1 MEEINIKDFFIYL
14 KRYIWAF
21 VLMILLCVG
30 GILTYDLAF
39 KKPVYQAQTTIV
51 IAKSDNANN
60 AAATLNDV
68 NASQKLTSTYGE
80 IAKSELVLNQ
90 VVDNLELGVSAK
102 DLGKNLTVKPVEDTS
117 ILSVTV
123 KDLNAEKAATIANEV
138 ADVFSEEVSK
148 IYKLD
153 NVSQLSVAKTPT
165 SPSNNTLTRD
175 VILGTVVAVALVT
188 GFAFL
193 RFYLDDTVKHGDEVE
208 KIYGLPKTGRI
219 CKSDMKASKKGE
231 VVSELVVEKYP
242 KSIVSENIKSLRTN
256 LQFTAVDKNL
266 KTILVTSTNASE
278 GKSFVSANL
287 AISFAQA
294 EKKVLLIDC
303 DLRKGRVHRLFDVP
317 NTDGLSNLLTD
328 DLENLNHYIHNTSID
343 NLDIITCGTY
353 PPNPSELLA
362 SKKNKRL
369 LTSLRHRYDIIIFDG
384 APIGGLADSVILS
397 SLMDETVIVVKDGN
411 TSKSDLMAA
420 KTELEKVG
428 AKVAGIVFNMVDRKS
443 SRYYSYYYGHGYGY
457 GESKNPK
464 K

>member
-1 MEEINIKDFFIYL
+1 MEEINIEDFFIYL
-14 KRYIWAF
+14 KHYILAF
-21 VLMILLCVG
+21 VLMIALCVG
-30 GILTYDLAF
+30 GIVTYDLAI

-51 IAKSDNANN
+51 IAKADNSSNSS
-60 AAATLNDV
+60 ATLNDV
-68 NASQKLTSTYGE
+68 NTSQKLTTTYGE

-90 VVDNLELGVSAK
+90 VVDNLHLDTSAK
-102 DLGKNLTVKPVEDTS
+102 GLGSNLTVKPVENTS
-117 ILSVTV
+117 ILSVSV
-123 KDLNAEKAATIANEV
+123 KDPDAWQAARIANEI
-138 ADVFSEEVSK
+138 AEVFSEEVAK

-153 NVSQLSVAKTPT
+153 NVSQLSVAKVPEN
-165 SPSNNTLTRD
+165 PANNTLTRD
-175 VILGTVVAVALVT
+175 IILAVVIAIALVG

-193 RFYLDDTVKHGDEVE
+193 RFYLDDSVKHGDEVE

-219 CKSDMKASKKGE
+219 CKSDMKTGKKGE
-231 VVSELVVEKYP
+231 TISELVVEKYP

-256 LQFTAVDKNL
+256 LQFTAIDKNL

-294 EKKVLLIDC
+294 EKKVLLVDC

-328 DLENLNHYIHNTSID
+328 DLDNLPHYIHSTGVD

-397 SLMDETVIVVKDGN
+397 SLMDETIIVVKDGN

-420 KTELEKVG
+420 KGELEKVG
-428 AKVAGIVFNMVDRKS
+428 AKVAGIVFNMVNRKS
-443 SRYYSYYYGHGYGY
+443 SKYYSYYYGHGYGY
-457 GESKNPK
+457 GEEKTPK